1 MTKKIILSKK
11 APAPIGPYSQ
21 GVVIGNLIFTAGQVA
36 LDPSSGQ
43 LVAGDIKEQTRVVF
57 NNLKAILEEAGAGLD
72 KAIKV
77 TVYLKDLNDF
87 SGMNEVYGSFFPAGN
102 FPART
107 TVEVSRLPKDARVE
121 IDVIATIP

>member
-1 MTKKIILSKK
+1 M
-11 APAPIGPYSQ
+11 
-21 GVVIGNLIFTAGQVA
+21 A